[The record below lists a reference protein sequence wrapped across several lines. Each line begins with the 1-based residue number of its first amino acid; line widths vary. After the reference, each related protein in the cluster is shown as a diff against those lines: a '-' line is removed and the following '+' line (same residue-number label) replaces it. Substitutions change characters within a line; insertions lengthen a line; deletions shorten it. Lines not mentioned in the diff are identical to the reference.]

1 MPRSFRR
8 IAARLFECDNKIR
21 AYTRAVIILSTCR
34 SLASLSRA
42 SFLSLFSSLPLLLI
56 ALCAMSPLKRNGSRE
71 SRRNRKERKK
81 KRKKEERRNFYR
93 FVFIVLFARAP
104 MSNQSEVS
112 SLELSRAVYLYSRQT
127 RRQRD
132 ACSAL
137 KREERILLN
146 LYIYIYIYIYILREK
161 STVAT
166 SDNTF

>member
-81 KRKKEERRNFYR
+81 KGRKRKEETFIALSLSSYLRALRCQISLKFRRLNS
-93 FVFIVLFARAP
+93 LAR
-104 MSNQSEVS
+104 
-112 SLELSRAVYLYSRQT
+112 
-127 RRQRD
+127 
-132 ACSAL
+132 
-137 KREERILLN
+137 
-146 LYIYIYIYIYILREK
+146 YIY
-161 STVAT
+161 TVARRVASAT
-166 SDNTF
+166 LARRLSARSVFY